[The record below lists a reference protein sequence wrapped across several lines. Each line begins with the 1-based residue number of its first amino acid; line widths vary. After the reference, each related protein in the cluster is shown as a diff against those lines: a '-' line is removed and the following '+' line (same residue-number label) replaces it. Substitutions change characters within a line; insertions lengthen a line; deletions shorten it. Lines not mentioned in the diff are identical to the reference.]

1 MREVIDRN
9 QFNNLLKETD
19 FQSLLGDKSILIS
32 NDDLND
38 PVYGEDLKIYY
49 LLSFKP
55 AIFSAK
61 FSDQQIFYSIYC
73 YFLSVVEK
81 CKDIHGEDAGL
92 DQQVFKLLEEG
103 ERVGNIDWS
112 IVERLNHQVKSV

>member
-1 MREVIDRN
+1 MREVINRN
-9 QFNNLLKETD
+9 QFDNLLKETD
-19 FQSLLGDKSILIS
+19 FQSLLEDKSILIS
-32 NDDLND
+32 SDDLND

-55 AIFSAK
+55 SIFSAK
-61 FSDQQIFYSIYC
+61 FSNQQVFYSRYY
-73 YFLSVVEK
+73 YFLSFVEK
-81 CKDIHGEDAGL
+81 CKNIHGEDAGL

-112 IVERLNHQVKSV
+112 VVESLNQQVKSE

>member
-1 MREVIDRN
+1 MNVESSEPD
-9 QFNNLLKETD
+9 
-19 FQSLLGDKSILIS
+19 
-32 NDDLND
+32 
-38 PVYGEDLKIYY
+38 
-49 LLSFKP
+49 FKP

-61 FSDQQIFYSIYC
+61 FSDQQIFYSRYY
-73 YFLSVVEK
+73 YFLSFVEK
-81 CKDIHGEDAGL
+81 CKNIHGEDAGL